1 MPECQNLRLLP
12 GANYSIALGFHVTF
26 LGISARRVHC
36 LSKGMNM
43 KVRKAIIGAA
53 LTSTLASLLVVAG
66 AASASALGS
75 YSGVCNTSTNRTV
88 SGYSNS
94 GGASTA
100 ETSAPNSS
108 GGDCGDSGVRASY
121 TLYSGSSVYWTAW
134 KYGSNAATTNPGNI
148 IGGAQHKVTA
158 PSWGGL
164 ASFST

>member
-1 MPECQNLRLLP
+1 MFFEIRA
-12 GANYSIALGFHVTF
+12 G
-26 LGISARRVHC
+26 RVHH
-36 LSKGMNM
+36 SSMEM
-43 KVRKAIIGAA
+43 KMKIRKVVIGAA
-53 LTSTLASLLVVAG
+53 LTSALALSLVTTG
-66 AASASALGS
+66 ATSALALGS

-88 SGYSNS
+88 SGYSNG

-121 TLYSGSSVYWTAW
+121 TLYSGSAVYWTAW
-134 KYGSNAATTNPGNI
+134 KYGANTATTNPGNI
-148 IGGAQHKVTA
+148 IGGAQHKVTS